1 MGRSTTIKNDKEL
14 EICDRHR
21 FGFTYTIRLPLKQKI
36 AVFDN
41 VLRKSVNLNA
51 KIM

>member
-21 FGFTYTIRLPLKQKI
+21 FGFTIRLTLKQKI

-41 VLRKSVNLNA
+41 VLSKSVNLNA
-51 KIM
+51 KII